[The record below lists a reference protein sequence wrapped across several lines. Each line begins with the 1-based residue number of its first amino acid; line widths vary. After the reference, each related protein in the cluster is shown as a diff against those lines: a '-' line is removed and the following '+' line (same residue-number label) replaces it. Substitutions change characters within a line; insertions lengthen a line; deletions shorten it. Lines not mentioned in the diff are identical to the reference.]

1 MAAENAL
8 VIRFSTAP
16 GTVDEN
22 IAQVSAQVDSWLADF
37 QNLAD
42 VSDEGKA
49 DLDEKLKELRAGR
62 KTIDDERKR
71 IKKKYLEPL
80 DAFEKKV
87 KPITEKI
94 DKAIAIGKER
104 SDEIQSKI
112 DEKKKAEIET
122 WWKEH
127 RPGGMDITLDQ
138 VWDERYL
145 NKTGLGQAWMLDL
158 ERKAGEIS
166 KDLDAITNI
175 IMSDTAE
182 GNYVAE
188 EYHRT
193 LDLGGAINHWAQHVE
208 EQKRL
213 EQLRAD
219 AEARKA
225 QMEVERQTDQKAHE
239 KPQDAQVAI
248 CSRHFKHGG
257 QSTIRHESGP
267 NSPVETGTNG
277 AESDSVMYW
286 AEFRVQNATLE
297 QMKQLTAAFQQI
309 GIEFHL
315 LRNPDGSPRKGN
327 SGK

>member
-80 DAFEKKV
+80 DAFENKV

-122 WWKEH
+122 WWNAH
-127 RPGGMDITLDQ
+127 RPGGIVFSIDQ
-138 VWDERYL
+138 VWDKRYL
-145 NKTGLGQAWMLDL
+145 NKTGLGTTWKQDLQEKISRINKDEDAIASIIMGDVNKGNFVSLDYSKNMDLAGALSRWEEHKQQLQATEQLRREAE
-158 ERKAGEIS
+158 ERKAQLE
-166 KDLDAITNI
+166 
-175 IMSDTAE
+175 AE
-182 GNYVAE
+182 RKTLEKAE
-188 EYHRT
+188 NKPIH
-193 LDLGGAINHWAQHVE
+193 
-208 EQKRL
+208 
-213 EQLRAD
+213 AD
-219 AEARKA
+219 ADEHE
-225 QMEVERQTDQKAHE
+225 EVSVPVANETTVK
-239 KPQDAQVAI
+239 QDASQ
-248 CSRHFKHGG
+248 
-257 QSTIRHESGP
+257 
-267 NSPVETGTNG
+267 
-277 AESDSVMYW
+277 AEPEPTYW
-286 AEFRVQNATLE
+286 ADFTIGQARLHIDHASLE
-297 QMKQLTAAFQQI
+297 QMKALTLALNSAF
-309 GIEFHL
+309 GNTWHVARDENGNL
-315 LRNPDGSPRKGN
+315 RKGH
-327 SGK
+327 